1 MVRLFLLCVQS
12 KETERL
18 LGKYARLQDENAQ
31 LRRDRE
37 VLTQCGR
44 QARSVVALTQ
54 HTRLQLVEETQREL
68 VKRTHF
74 YQRLIKKLHERI
86 QVTVR
91 CGCCGTGP
99 CLSPTLSLSPDTP
112 PHPPHLQE
120 EGLRR
125 PKSPI
130 VTLDDEAEES
140 RALISDLHRQVD
152 ELHGELKEAH
162 VEADIARSE
171 ARHATTEYKRV
182 VALQDET
189 VQLHGVGNRLCTCT
203 RTHTRPGHSP
213 L

>member
-1 MVRLFLLCVQS
+1 MWLFW
-12 KETERL
+12 
-18 LGKYARLQDENAQ
+18 NW
-31 LRRDRE
+31 
-37 VLTQCGR
+37 
-44 QARSVVALTQ
+44 
-54 HTRLQLVEETQREL
+54 
-68 VKRTHF
+68 
-74 YQRLIKKLHERI
+74 
-86 QVTVR
+86 
-91 CGCCGTGP
+91 P
-99 CLSPTLSLSPDTP
+99 LSCSLSTLPLTPDTP

-189 VQLHGVGNRLCTCT
+189 VQLHGGGNHLCTCT
-203 RTHTRPGHSP
+203 HTHTLPHHSP